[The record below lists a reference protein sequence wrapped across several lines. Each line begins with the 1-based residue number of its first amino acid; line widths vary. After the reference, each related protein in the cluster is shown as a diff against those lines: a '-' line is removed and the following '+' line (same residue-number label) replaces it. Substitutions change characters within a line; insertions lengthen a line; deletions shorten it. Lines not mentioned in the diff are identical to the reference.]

1 MSGKDAVSLW
11 LYPDKE
17 STVTLKTLAEYVGVS
32 LQTLKER
39 MVRLGPDH
47 YLTYYPGNIP
57 SRVRRIGSKSADG
70 GRNSLLKE
78 IKVDRL
84 ADSMDHEL
92 AYDFVVKLI
101 HFSKRDFALRNCEES
116 KSFLLNKNQMLE
128 WYIECIPGIDCER
141 FLQDMRN
148 WVEENTPTTERS

>member
-1 MSGKDAVSLW
+1 MDTSSSKSFQLVSLVGY
-11 LYPDKE
+11 LIGIPKEVFDREELNDSVFDSLEDKPE
-17 STVTLKTLAEYVGVS
+17 AKVIRCLCS
-32 LQTLKER
+32 L
-39 MVRLGPDH
+39 
-47 YLTYYPGNIP
+47 
-57 SRVRRIGSKSADG
+57 
-70 GRNSLLKE
+70 RNSLLKE

-92 AYDFVVKLI
+92 AYDFVIKLI

-148 WVEENTPTTERS
+148 WVEENTSPNRKIAT